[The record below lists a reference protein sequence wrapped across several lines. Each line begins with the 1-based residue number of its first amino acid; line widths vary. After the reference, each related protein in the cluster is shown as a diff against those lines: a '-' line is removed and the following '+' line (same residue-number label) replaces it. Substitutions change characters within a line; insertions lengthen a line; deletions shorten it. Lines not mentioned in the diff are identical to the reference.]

1 MLGLWAGVMLDV
13 KGDAP
18 GTFASTPL
26 QGLPELVRPE
36 LDNQFSC
43 VNIKLGYFG
52 ILGTG
57 KPIGILPNRIA
68 EK

>member
-18 GTFASTPL
+18 GTLASPPL

-36 LDNQFSC
+36 SDNQFSC

-52 ILGTG
+52 VQGTG
-57 KPIGILPNRIA
+57 KPIGILP
-68 EK
+68 K